1 VALAAGAALAVGGCT
16 AGIVIAAQGSGQA
29 GGTAPAR
36 AAAAQA
42 PLRLVSISPATG
54 GQAVNGA
61 GDITVTYNEP
71 LPATAP
77 LPALSPAIAG
87 SWQRAGDAVVFR
99 PAAGYP
105 AGTHVTVTVAGTKE
119 SRTPSA
125 SSFKT
130 GDYSTLRL
138 QEILTELGYLPLTW
152 TPVPGATVPGQN
164 AAAQLSAAY
173 APPAG
178 TFQWEPGYPA
188 QLQSFWAQGTPNT
201 LDQGA
206 ITGFESDHGLPIN
219 GSAGPAVWKALLTAA
234 ANDKRNTHGY
244 SYAIVS
250 QQDPE
255 TLTIWHDGKKVFSS
269 VANTGIAVSP
279 TGPGTFPVYL
289 KLPFQVMSGTNP
301 DGSHYADPVEW
312 VSYFEGGD
320 AVHYFPRGSYGFPQS
335 LGCVE
340 LPYDAAK
347 EAYPYLPYGTLVT
360 VKPE

>member
-1 VALAAGAALAVGGCT
+1 MVFT
-16 AGIVIAAQGSGQA
+16 
-29 GGTAPAR
+29 
-36 AAAAQA
+36 
-42 PLRLVSISPATG
+42 PAT
-54 GQAVNGA
+54 
-61 GDITVTYNEP
+61 
-71 LPATAP
+71 
-77 LPALSPAIAG
+77 
-87 SWQRAGDAVVFR
+87 
-99 PAAGYP
+99 GYP
-105 AGTHVTVTVAGTKE
+105 AGTHVTVTVAGPGEKTL
-119 SRTPSA
+119 SVA

-138 QEILTELGYLPLTW
+138 QEILAELGYLPMTW
-152 TPVPGATVPGQN
+152 TPAPGATVPGEN
-164 AAAQLSAAY
+164 AATQLSAAY

-188 QLQSFWAQGTPNT
+188 QLQSFWAQGKPNT

-219 GSAGPAVWKALLTAA
+219 GTAGAAVWKALLTAA
-234 ANDKRNTHGY
+234 GNDQRDTHGY

-255 TLTIWHDGKKVFSS
+255 TLTIWHNGKKVFSS
-269 VANTGIAVSP
+269 LANTGISVSP

-289 KLPFQVMSGTNP
+289 KLPFQIMSGTNP

-347 EAYPYLPYGTLVT
+347 AAYPYLPYGTLVT
-360 VKPE
+360 VMPE